1 MKRTLLASI
10 RWCVKSVAIQR
21 EILAVIFDREL
32 INRILDYLDLPTELP
47 AHKPARGPPKPGTRT
62 QPSPAAEEDDGQLFI
77 DPDNSEWDCI
87 DEPFETDDEV
97 AADALR
103 DAPRT
108 APADEQKIPHSLLE
122 VMERWS
128 GILCRADE
136 LSEEKG
142 ATN

>member
-1 MKRTLLASI
+1 M
-10 RWCVKSVAIQR
+10 
-21 EILAVIFDREL
+21 
-32 INRILDYLDLPTELP
+32 
-47 AHKPARGPPKPGTRT
+47 
-62 QPSPAAEEDDGQLFI
+62 

-97 AADALR
+97 AADTCQDVPQTAL
-103 DAPRT
+103 
-108 APADEQKIPHSLLE
+108 ADEQMMPNSLLE

-136 LSEEKG
+136 LSEEKE